1 LNDLSPPIIEAHEAA
16 KAKEKESEQ
25 GEVEPVKP
33 VKRRYVRRTKGPGTL
48 AGKIQKLERKGSKKR
63 FTAEDVLEAMKQTD
77 GNKAAASR
85 ILNTDAA
92 YVSILVRRFAK
103 EEPGLEK
110 WVPVAR
116 KRKPKT
122 NGPPAPAM
130 DVKVEH
136 TVAVPVGGT

>member
-1 LNDLSPPIIEAHEAA
+1 
-16 KAKEKESEQ
+16 
-25 GEVEPVKP
+25 
-33 VKRRYVRRTKGPGTL
+33 
-48 AGKIQKLERKGSKKR
+48 
-63 FTAEDVLEAMKQTD
+63 
-77 GNKAAASR
+77 
-85 ILNTDAA
+85 LNTDAA